1 MTREDIKNKTLH
13 LVLKGN
19 WYDMIASGE
28 KKEEYREIKPYWVNR
43 LLRIRRDFAYDFDTY
58 SDCISMLENETEHAM
73 NVMDAA
79 YTDYDYVCFHRGY
92 TNTTMTFELKDINI
106 GIGNPE
112 WGAPTDR
119 PVFIIK
125 LGERL

>member
-79 YTDYDYVCFHRGY
+79 YTDYDHVCFHRGY
-92 TNTTMTFELKDINI
+92 TNTTMTFELKDIDI

>member
-1 MTREDIKNKTLH
+1 MNILH

-43 LLRIRRDFAYDFDTY
+43 LLRIRRDFVCDYDSYF
-58 SDCISMLENETEHAM
+58 DCICMMEKETEHAL
-73 NVMDAA
+73 NALNA
-79 YTDYDYVCFHRGY
+79 IYADYDYVCFHRGY
-92 TNTTMTFELKDINI
+92 TSTTMTFTVEDIDI
-106 GIGNPE
+106 GKGNPE